1 MNNYRLGPPPRWW
14 NPKLSPR
21 IVRWTSALRSR
32 MSRRLHRLSHVHVH
46 DEQIV
51 RDAMNQGHGVMIT
64 PNHSSHA
71 DPHAI
76 YDAADLVKTPIF
88 IMATWHVFDVRKRFG
103 QWLLQKHGCFSVDRD
118 GADLKAFKEAIRI
131 LQHESFP
138 LVIFPEG
145 EIYHCNDR
153 ITPFLEGPATIASTA
168 ARKGDRPVVIVPCAM
183 KYEYLDDPTP
193 RLLQVMTELEQQILW
208 RPRPEADF
216 QTRIY
221 QFSEALLTLKE
232 LEYIG
237 EQGQGSLPE
246 RIESLANH
254 ILEQHERIRDID
266 SSGKTIP
273 ERVKEIRRR
282 CVKELCD
289 EDNPLPDDQ
298 RQPIYEQ
305 LDDAF
310 MVGQLF
316 SYPGNY
322 VQETASIE
330 RIAETIDKFEEDVL
344 KRPTAAIRGS
354 REVHIYFGE
363 PMQVSGDRKKRTT
376 PAEMTR
382 LMEEAVQGLLD
393 QHNS

>member
-21 IVRWTSALRSR
+21 IVRWTAALRSR
-32 MSRRLHRLSHVHVH
+32 MSRRMHRLSNVHVH
-46 DEQIV
+46 NEQIV
-51 RDAMNQGHGVMIT
+51 RDAMSEGHGVMIT

-76 YDAADLVKTPIF
+76 YDAADLVRTPIF
-88 IMATWHVFDVRKRFG
+88 IMATWHVFDVRKKFG

-131 LQHESFP
+131 LQHEPFP

-168 ARKGDRPVVIVPCAM
+168 ARKGDRPVVIIPCAM
-183 KYEYLDDPTP
+183 KYQYLEDPTP
-193 RLLQVMTELEQQILW
+193 HLLDVMSDLEQQILW
-208 RPRPEADF
+208 RPRPQDDF

-221 QFSEALLTLKE
+221 HFSEALLTLKE
-232 LEYIG
+232 IEYLG
-237 EQGQGSLPE
+237 EQGHGELPARVE
-246 RIESLANH
+246 ALACA
-254 ILEQHERIRDID
+254 ILARHEQTREMDC
-266 SSGKTIP
+266 SGKTIP

-282 CVKELCD
+282 CVMELCN
-289 EDNPLPDDQ
+289 EENPIPDDL
-298 RQPIYEQ
+298 RLPVYEQ

-322 VQETASIE
+322 IREAPSIE

-344 KRPTAAIRGS
+344 KRPTATIRGQ

-363 PMQVSGDRKKRTT
+363 PMQVSGDRKNRTP

-382 LMEEAVQGLLD
+382 QMEEAVQNLLD
-393 QHNS
+393 QHNA